1 MTSYSIIK
9 TPLDNL
15 MLAANE
21 TELIGVYFIDGEHIP
36 AVSKGWKRDARHPV
50 LRQAE
55 EQLQEYFAGK
65 RTTFTLPLRLD
76 GTNFQERVW
85 RQIALI
91 PYGKTISYSD
101 LARKAGA
108 PRAIRAAGT
117 STGRNPIGLIIPCH
131 RVVGKNGGIGGYAG
145 GLERKRYLLELEN
158 STAAIK
164 GSGSQYHAVKLN
176 RVGRGVGIQPEERH
190 GR

>member
-1 MTSYSIIK
+1 MTSYNIIK

-15 MLAANE
+15 MLVANP
-21 TELIGVYFIDGEHIP
+21 TELIGVYFVDCDHVP
-36 AVSKGWKRDARHPV
+36 AASKDWKRDDNHPV
-50 LRQAE
+50 LQQAE
-55 EQLQEYFAGK
+55 KQLEEYFAGK
-65 RTTFTLPLRLD
+65 RTTFSLPLRLT
-76 GTNFQERVW
+76 GTGFQERVW
-85 RQIALI
+85 REIALI

-158 STAAIK
+158 STAVIK
-164 GSGSQYHAVKLN
+164 GSGPQYHAVKLN

-190 GR
+190 RR